1 MGRARYFARVANEQP
16 RWLQMVYRLERAVG
30 TPVEK
35 AVRSDT
41 YFDLVAQANR
51 ARRRTVS
58 TVQGLQRGWLHTFN
72 LPAASD
78 VRGVREQLAR
88 VERRLNELAKELGDG
103 DRPPED

>member
-1 MGRARYFARVANEQP
+1 MANEQP
-16 RWLQMVYRLERAVG
+16 LWLQMVYRLERAVG

-58 TVQGLQRGWLHTFN
+58 TLQELQREWLHTFN

-88 VERRLNELAKELGDG
+88 VERRLNELSKELGDG

>member
-1 MGRARYFARVANEQP
+1 MANEQP
-16 RWLQMVYRLERAVG
+16 LWLQMVYRLERAVG

-41 YFDLVAQANR
+41 YFDLIAQANR
-51 ARRRTVS
+51 ARGRMMS
-58 TVQGLQRGWLHTFN
+58 TVHELQREWLHAFN
-72 LPAASD
+72 VPAASD

-88 VERRLNELAKELGDG
+88 VARRLNELSKELGDG